1 MSLLTKQQVEQ
12 WIEQLDELNTNYI
25 KLGARY
31 VGTNDEIWQQSRSD
45 SIKLAKIIGHLIYIN
60 KTLENKNELV
70 H

>member
-1 MSLLTKQQVEQ
+1 MNLLTKEQVEQ

-25 KLGARY
+25 KLGVRY

-45 SIKLAKIIGHLIYIN
+45 SINLAKIIGHLIYIK
-60 KTLENKNELV
+60 KTLEKQNELV